1 MDESIGSG
9 RRLRSEREALG
20 VSVREVADTLNL
32 SITVVQA
39 LEDDDYKQLPGA
51 VFIRGYV
58 RAYARLLDLDPVPLL
73 DQLPAAGGR
82 VVPVAREPELA
93 EWVRR
98 RPGLVL
104 GALGSVVL
112 VLLVAGV
119 LWLWPEEGLDSL
131 WQSIDGSA
139 VTVPPVEADAA
150 WEWEQ
155 AQQPVQI
162 DPATNGA
169 TAAQSAPDAAG
180 SMPAEAS
187 ASELA
192 ANTIPAESVA
202 ASGTEGSGVQRLT
215 TTGTDALTLRFSA
228 DCWVE
233 ISDVDGVVL
242 YRELHRPD
250 DVLDLVG
257 QAPFRVKLGHAPG
270 VELAFRGESIALA
283 PHTRNN
289 VAALVLGQ

>member
-1 MDESIGSG
+1 MDESMGPG

-32 SITVVQA
+32 SINVVQA
-39 LEDDDYKQLPGA
+39 LEDDDYKELPGA

-58 RAYARLLDLDPVPLL
+58 RAYARLLDLDPAPLL
-73 DQLPAAGGR
+73 DQLPVAGGK
-82 VVPVAREPELA
+82 VVPVVREPELA
-93 EWVRR
+93 EWIRR

-104 GALGSVVL
+104 GVLGSAAL
-112 VLLVAGV
+112 ALLIAGV
-119 LWLWPEEGLDSL
+119 LWLWPKEGINSL

-139 VTVPPVEADAA
+139 VTVPPVEAEAA

-155 AQQPVQI
+155 AQQPVSS
-162 DPATNGA
+162 DPA
-169 TAAQSAPDAAG
+169 AAAS
-180 SMPAEAS
+180 ES
-187 ASELA
+187 ASEAVDL
-192 ANTIPAESVA
+192 PADRA
-202 ASGTEGSGVQRLT
+202 ASEEAAETISTEPVGASGSDGAGVQRLT
-215 TTGTDALTLRFSA
+215 PTGTDTLTLRVSA
-228 DCWVE
+228 DCWIE
-233 ISDVDGVVL
+233 ISDVEGVVL

-250 DVLDLVG
+250 DVVDLVG

-270 VELAFRGESIALA
+270 VELAFRGETIALA

>member
-1 MDESIGSG
+1 MDESMGPG
-9 RRLRSEREALG
+9 RRLRGEREALG

-32 SITVVQA
+32 STNVVQA
-39 LEDDDYKQLPGA
+39 LEDDDYKELPGA

-58 RAYARLLDLDPVPLL
+58 RAYARLLDLDPAPLL
-73 DQLPAAGGR
+73 EQLPVAGGKA
-82 VVPVAREPELA
+82 VPVVREPELA
-93 EWVRR
+93 EWIRR

-104 GALGSVVL
+104 GVLGSAAL
-112 VLLVAGV
+112 ALLIAGV
-119 LWLWPEEGLDSL
+119 LWLWPKEGINSL
-131 WQSIDGSA
+131 WKSIDGSA
-139 VTVPPVEADAA
+139 VTVPPVEAEAA

-155 AQQPVQI
+155 AQQPVSS
-162 DPATNGA
+162 DR
-169 TAAQSAPDAAG
+169 AA
-180 SMPAEAS
+180 
-187 ASELA
+187 ASEPASEAVELPADRA
-192 ANTIPAESVA
+192 ASEEAAETISTEHVA
-202 ASGTEGSGVQRLT
+202 ASGTDGAGVQRLT
-215 TTGTDALTLRFSA
+215 PTGTDTLTLRFSA

-270 VELAFRGESIALA
+270 VELAFRGETIALA

>member
-1 MDESIGSG
+1 MDESIGPG

-32 SITVVQA
+32 SIAVVQA

-58 RAYARLLDLDPVPLL
+58 RAYARLLDLDPAPLV

-82 VVPVAREPELA
+82 VTPVAREPELA
-93 EWVRR
+93 EWIRA
-98 RPGLVL
+98 RPALVL
-104 GALGSVVL
+104 GALASAALVVL
-112 VLLVAGV
+112 LAGV
-119 LWLWPEEGLDSL
+119 LWLWPEEGFDSL
-131 WQSIDGSA
+131 WKSVDGSA
-139 VTVPPVEADAA
+139 VSVPPVEADAA

-155 AQQPVQI
+155 AQQPVPTE
-162 DPATNGA
+162 PATS
-169 TAAQSAPDAAG
+169 AAQPAADGGGISAEI
-180 SMPAEAS
+180 SV
-187 ASELA
+187 SELA
-192 ANTIPAESVA
+192 ANTIPAKSVA
-202 ASGTEGSGVQRLT
+202 ASATEASGVQRLT
-215 TTGTDALTLRFSA
+215 VTGTDTLTLRFSA

-270 VELAFRGESIALA
+270 VELAFRGETIALA

>member
-1 MDESIGSG
+1 
-9 RRLRSEREALG
+9 
-20 VSVREVADTLNL
+20 
-32 SITVVQA
+32 
-39 LEDDDYKQLPGA
+39 

-169 TAAQSAPDAAG
+169 TAAQSAPDAAV
-180 SMPAEAS
+180 S
-187 ASELA
+187 
-192 ANTIPAESVA
+192 
-202 ASGTEGSGVQRLT
+202 LT
-215 TTGTDALTLRFSA
+215 TTGTDTLTLRFSA

>member
-1 MDESIGSG
+1 MDESIGPG

-93 EWVRR
+93 EWIRR

-112 VLLVAGV
+112 VLLVAAV

-131 WQSIDGSA
+131 WKSIDGSA

-155 AQQPVQI
+155 AQQPVQT
-162 DPATNGA
+162 DPATS
-169 TAAQSAPDAAG
+169 AAEPLPDGDGISAETSDG
-180 SMPAEAS
+180 
-187 ASELA
+187 ELA

-202 ASGTEGSGVQRLT
+202 ASATEASGVQRLT
-215 TTGTDALTLRFSA
+215 ATGTDTLTLRFNA

-270 VELAFRGESIALA
+270 VELAFRGETIALA

>member
-1 MDESIGSG
+1 MDESIGPG

-93 EWVRR
+93 EWIRR

-104 GALGSVVL
+104 GALSSVVL
-112 VLLVAGV
+112 VLLIAAV

-131 WQSIDGSA
+131 WKSIDGSS

-155 AQQPVQI
+155 AQQPVQT
-162 DPATNGA
+162 DPATS
-169 TAAQSAPDAAG
+169 AAQPAPDG
-180 SMPAEAS
+180 SGAS
-187 ASELA
+187 AATSDSELA
-192 ANTIPAESVA
+192 ANSIPAESVA
-202 ASGTEGSGVQRLT
+202 ASATEASGVQRLT
-215 TTGTDALTLRFSA
+215 VTGTDTLTLRFSA

-270 VELAFRGESIALA
+270 VELAFRGEAIALA